1 MTQKILKELL
11 SYDSETGL
19 FKWIVNRN
27 HLAKTGDIA
36 GGIRKATG
44 YRVIFVNGKSYQAH
58 RLVWFYIH
66 GKFPKHELDH
76 INHNRHDNR
85 LCNLR
90 EVMHAE
96 NGRNRIRQKNN
107 KSGINGV
114 CWHKA
119 AKKWVAAIGVNGCK
133 TRLGFFSNI
142 SEAKQAREQAEKK
155 YKYHHNHGKAFV

>member
-36 GGIRKATG
+36 GSIKVTG
-44 YRVIFVNGKSYQAH
+44 YREMDVNGERHQAH
-58 RLVWFYIH
+58 RLAWLYVY
-66 GKFPKHELDH
+66 GKFPKEELDH
-76 INHNRHDNR
+76 INHNRSDNR

-90 EVMHAE
+90 EVTHAD
-96 NGRNRIRQKNN
+96 NCRNRAKQSNN

-114 CWHKA
+114 WWHKA
-119 AKKWVAAIGVNGCK
+119 TKRWQASIGVDGYKLC
-133 TRLGFFSNI
+133 LGFFSDKN
-142 SEAKQAREQAEKK
+142 EAKRARERAEKE
-155 YKYHHNHGKAFV
+155 YEYHHNHGKAFV